1 MFYGIP
7 RWQKNLI
14 LPDDADRKILREKLP
29 DLVKNQKKIIHKE
42 VSLIRKWI
50 NSESKVYHIF
60 KIENNKVFTNLI

>member
-14 LPDDADRKILREKLP
+14 LPDDADREILREKLP
-29 DLVKNQKKIIHKE
+29 DLVKNQKKIIDKE
-42 VSLIRKWI
+42 VSLIRQWI

-60 KIENNKVFTNLI
+60 KIEKIKFSQI